1 MLKLVCLIN
10 RPRGITHEAF
20 RGWWLGHHAQIAARL
35 PGLRRYTI
43 SVAEDMADAP
53 PAYDGVAELWFD
65 DVAAM
70 DAAFASEEGQRCA
83 REDRE
88 LIGRRTVLLTEEHV
102 IRDGDTRPAPHAA
115 PPEPRQ
121 RAKEPHVVAP

>member
-1 MLKLVCLIN
+1 MVKLVCLIN
-10 RPRGITHEAF
+10 RPHGMTHGAF
-20 RGWWLGHHAQIAARL
+20 RAWWLGHHAHVAARL

-43 SVAEDMADAP
+43 SVAQDMAGAP
-53 PAYDGVAELWFD
+53 AAYDGVAELWFD

-102 IRDGDTRPAPHAA
+102 IRDGDTLAARRTA
-115 PPEPRQ
+115 PPEPRR
-121 RAKEPHVVAP
+121 RAEEPRVVAP